1 MEYNGYMGKYLRVD
15 LSTGKIEV
23 HALEPDLMFAYLGG
37 NGFGVRILFDEVGPD
52 VDPLSADNRLIFASG
67 PLGGTRWPAS
77 GRGEVIAKSP
87 LTGIY
92 GDANAGGMFPAFL
105 KFSGYDMVIFQG
117 IAPKPVY
124 LHIAN
129 GEPRLVDA
137 SALWGLDTLETE
149 AALKRQLGASTQVAS
164 IGPAGENLVRYACI
178 MCSPRRSFARSGMG
192 AVMGSKRL
200 KAVAVSGN
208 IRPRLAYPDE
218 FMSYAK
224 QMYARLLANQ
234 DRFALTQY
242 GTPNLV
248 PMMNLIGRFPTKN
261 FQYGSFDRAE
271 AIGPEAL
278 RRFLVQ
284 DMGCFNCPIRC
295 DKLYRINQGEFKG
308 VEVSSVE
315 YETLN
320 SLGSGVLVDD
330 LPAVLKANDLC
341 DRLGM
346 DTISAGR
353 TISFAMELYE
363 KGIIDKRDTG
373 GIELSWGDSRLVLD
387 LLEMISRREGF
398 GDLLAEGTRRMA
410 AEISHG
416 AAEYAMHVKGQEI
429 PAQDGRAQQAMGLA
443 HVTSTRGADH
453 LKALPTVDETG
464 LPGAAQRRYGAA
476 WLPEVH
482 DPHATKYKP
491 FVVKDGEDFGVI
503 IDSTGVCKLAGTLCF
518 FEIYWDEMA
527 RGLTL
532 ATGIDFEVK
541 TLKEIGAR
549 VYNLMRVYNVLHG
562 ITSKDDTL
570 PARFLTEPSPSGG
583 AKGHVCR
590 LSEML
595 PEYYRLRGWDK
606 KTGIPQRETLERL
619 GLGDAVRSLNEAGI
633 EV

>member
-15 LSTGKIEV
+15 LSTGRIEV
-23 HALEPDLMFAYLGG
+23 HALEPDLVRAYLGG
-37 NGFGVRILFDEVGPD
+37 NGFGVRILFDEVGPE
-52 VDPLSADNRLIFASG
+52 VDPLSPENRLIFASG
-67 PLGGTRWPAS
+67 PLGGTRWTAS

-117 IAPKPVY
+117 AASKPVY
-124 LHIAN
+124 LHIVN
-129 GEPRLVDA
+129 GEPRLMDA
-137 SALWGLDTLETE
+137 SELWGLDALETE
-149 AALKRQLGASTQVAS
+149 AELKHRHGTGTQVAS
-164 IGPAGENLVRYACI
+164 IGPAGERMVRYACI
-178 MCSPRRSFARSGMG
+178 TSSPQRSFARSGMG

-200 KAVAVSGN
+200 KAVAVSGT
-208 IRPRLAYPDE
+208 IRPRLAQPDE
-218 FMSYAK
+218 FTAYAE
-224 QMYARLLANQ
+224 QMHARLIANQ
-234 DRFALTQY
+234 DRPILTKY

-248 PMMNLIGRFPTKN
+248 PAMNEIGRFPTKN
-261 FQYGSFDRAE
+261 FQYGSFDRAD
-271 AIGPEAL
+271 AIGPEEL
-278 RRFLVQ
+278 HRFLVR
-284 DMGCFNCPIRC
+284 DMGCFGCPIRC
-295 DKLYRINQGEFKG
+295 DKLYRVDQGAFSGLEL
-308 VEVSSVE
+308 SSVE
-315 YETLN
+315 YETLS

-341 DRLGM
+341 DRLGL

-373 GIELSWGDSRLVLD
+373 GIELVWGDPQLVLN
-387 LLEMISRREGF
+387 LLEMIGRREGF

-410 AEISHG
+410 AEIGRG
-416 AAEYAMHVKGQEI
+416 AEEYAMHVKGQEI

-476 WLPEVH
+476 WLPDVH

-503 IDSTGVCKLAGTLCF
+503 VDSAGVCKLAGTLCF
-518 FEIYWDEMA
+518 FEIYWEEMA

-532 ATGIDFEVK
+532 ATGIDFDVEA
-541 TLKEIGAR
+541 LKQIGAR
-549 VYNLMRVYNVLHG
+549 VYNLMRSYNVLHG

-590 LSEML
+590 LAEML
-595 PEYYRLRGWDK
+595 PEYYRLRGWDEN
-606 KTGIPQRETLERL
+606 TGIPRRETLERL
-619 GLGDAVRSLNEAGI
+619 GLGDAVRRLTDAGI